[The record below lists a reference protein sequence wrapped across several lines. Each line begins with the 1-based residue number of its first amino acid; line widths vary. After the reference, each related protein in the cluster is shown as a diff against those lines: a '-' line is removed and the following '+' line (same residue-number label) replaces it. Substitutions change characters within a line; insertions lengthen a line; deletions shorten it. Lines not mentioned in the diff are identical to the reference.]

1 MSSTARRIEIS
12 QNLAAVEREINLAV
26 EKSNRDRSEITL
38 IAVTKNFPVSDVVH
52 LYDLG
57 LRNFGENRDQ
67 EARAKVEEFKKYVA
81 DSESSDDQANLA
93 NLANQVKWHF
103 QGQLQRNKLRSIA
116 TWADFIHSLDQERY
130 LLPLQQLSI
139 ELKKPISLLL
149 QLSLDLPIRPDRGGV
164 PPEELIDLGTKVKE
178 HSGLILQGLMAVAPL
193 DVAPDLAF
201 GALQT
206 ISGTFL
212 KAFPDATW
220 VSAGMSGDFA
230 AAIAAGAT
238 HIRIGSSIL
247 GSRT

>member
-1 MSSTARRIEIS
+1 MSSSARRVEIS
-12 QNLAAVEREINLAV
+12 QNLAAVEREICLAV
-26 EKSNRDRSEITL
+26 ENSNRDRSEITL

-67 EARAKVEEFKKYVA
+67 EARAKVDEFKKYVA
-81 DSESSDDQANLA
+81 DSEKTED
-93 NLANQVKWHF
+93 QVKWHF

-116 TWADFIHSLDQERY
+116 TWADFIHSIDQEKY

-164 PPEELIDLGTKVKE
+164 PPEELIGLGEKIKD
-178 HSGLILQGLMAVAPL
+178 HSGLVLQGLMAVAPL
-193 DVAPDLAF
+193 DVAPELAF
-201 GALQT
+201 GALQA

-220 VSAGMSGDFA
+220 VSAGVSGDFV

>member
-1 MSSTARRIEIS
+1 MSSSARLNEIS
-12 QNLAAVEREINLAV
+12 QNLAAVEREVSIAV
-26 EKSNRDRSEITL
+26 EKSNRQRAEITL

-57 LRNFGENRDQ
+57 IRNFGENRDQ
-67 EARAKVEEFKKYVA
+67 EARAKVEEFKKYV
-81 DSESSDDQANLA
+81 ESDETNAEG
-93 NLANQVKWHF
+93 VKWHF

-116 TWADFIHSLDQERY
+116 TWADFIHSVDQDKY
-130 LLPLQQLSI
+130 LPPLQQLSI
-139 ELKKPISLLL
+139 EIKKPISVLL

-164 PPEELIDLGTKVKE
+164 APEELIDLGEKVME
-178 HSGLILQGLMAVAPL
+178 LPGLNLQGLMAVAPL

-201 GALQT
+201 NALRT

-212 KAFPDATW
+212 KAFPDANW
-220 VSAGMSGDFA
+220 ISAGMSGDFA

-238 HIRIGSSIL
+238 HIRVGSSIL

>member
-1 MSSTARRIEIS
+1 MSSSARRIEIS
-12 QNLAAVEREINLAV
+12 QNLDVVEREICIAL

-81 DSESSDDQANLA
+81 DSEKSGD
-93 NLANQVKWHF
+93 QVKWHF

-116 TWADFIHSLDQERY
+116 SWADFIHSLDQERY
-130 LLPLQQLSI
+130 LLPLQQLSV
-139 ELKKPISLLL
+139 ELEKPISLLL

-164 PPEELIDLGTKVKE
+164 PPEDLIGLGAKIKE

-201 GALQT
+201 STLQT
-206 ISGTFL
+206 ISRTFL

-230 AAIAAGAT
+230 AAIASGAT
-238 HIRIGSSIL
+238 HLRIGSSIL

>member
-1 MSSTARRIEIS
+1 MSSSARRIEIS
-12 QNLAAVEREINLAV
+12 QNLATVEREITVAV

-67 EARAKVEEFKKYVA
+67 EARAKVEEFKKYVG
-81 DSESSDDQANLA
+81 DSEESEESEDQ
-93 NLANQVKWHF
+93 ANQVKWHF

-164 PPEELIDLGTKVKE
+164 PPEELIGLGEKVKDQP
-178 HSGLILQGLMAVAPL
+178 GLVLKGLMAVAPL

-201 GALQT
+201 GALRT

-230 AAIAAGAT
+230 EAIASGAT

-247 GSRT
+247 GSRS

>member
-1 MSSTARRIEIS
+1 MSSNARRIEIS
-12 QNLAAVEREINLAV
+12 QNLAVVEREICVAV

-81 DSESSDDQANLA
+81 DSEKSGDQV
-93 NLANQVKWHF
+93 NQVKWHF

-116 TWADFIHSLDQERY
+116 SWADFIHSLDQERY
-130 LLPLQQLSI
+130 LLPLQQLSV
-139 ELKKPISLLL
+139 ELEKPISLLL

-164 PPEELIDLGTKVKE
+164 PPEDLIGLGAKIRE

-201 GALQT
+201 SALQT

-230 AAIAAGAT
+230 AAIASGAT
-238 HIRIGSSIL
+238 HLRIGSSIL

>member
-1 MSSTARRIEIS
+1 MSSSARRIEIS

-26 EKSNRDRSEITL
+26 EKSNRNRSEITL

-67 EARAKVEEFKKYVA
+67 EARAKVDEFKKYVA
-81 DSESSDDQANLA
+81 DSEKTED
-93 NLANQVKWHF
+93 QVKWHF

-116 TWADFIHSLDQERY
+116 TWADFIHSIDQEKY

-164 PPEELIDLGTKVKE
+164 PPEELIGLGEKIKD
-178 HSGLILQGLMAVAPL
+178 HSGLVLQGLMAVAPL
-193 DVAPDLAF
+193 DVAPELAF
-201 GALQT
+201 GALQA

-220 VSAGMSGDFA
+220 VSAGMSGDFV

>member
-1 MSSTARRIEIS
+1 MSSSARRIEIS
-12 QNLAAVEREINLAV
+12 QNLAAVEREIHLAV

-67 EARAKVEEFKKYVA
+67 EARAKAEEFKKYVA
-81 DSESSDDQANLA
+81 DSESSEDQ
-93 NLANQVKWHF
+93 ANQVKWHF

-164 PPEELIDLGTKVKE
+164 PPEELIELGTKVKE
-178 HSGLILQGLMAVAPL
+178 HSGLILHGLMAVAPL

-230 AAIAAGAT
+230 DAIAAGAT

>member
-1 MSSTARRIEIS
+1 M
-12 QNLAAVEREINLAV
+12 
-26 EKSNRDRSEITL
+26 
-38 IAVTKNFPVSDVVH
+38 
-52 LYDLG
+52 
-57 LRNFGENRDQ
+57 
-67 EARAKVEEFKKYVA
+67 
-81 DSESSDDQANLA
+81 
-93 NLANQVKWHF
+93 
-103 QGQLQRNKLRSIA
+103 
-116 TWADFIHSLDQERY
+116 
-130 LLPLQQLSI
+130 LPLQQLSI

-164 PPEELIDLGTKVKE
+164 PPEELIRLGEKVKE

-201 GALQT
+201 GALKT

-220 VSAGMSGDFA
+220 VSAGMSGDFG

>member
-1 MSSTARRIEIS
+1 MSSSARLNEIS
-12 QNLAAVEREINLAV
+12 EKLAAVEREISIAV
-26 EKSNRDRSEITL
+26 EKSNRQRAEITL

-57 LRNFGENRDQ
+57 IRNFGENRDQ
-67 EARAKVEEFKKYVA
+67 EARAKVGEFKKYGEGDEKHGEGA
-81 DSESSDDQANLA
+81 
-93 NLANQVKWHF
+93 KWHF

-116 TWADFIHSLDQERY
+116 TWADFIHSVDQNKY
-130 LLPLQQLSI
+130 LPPLQQLSI
-139 ELKKPISLLL
+139 ELKKPISVLL

-164 PPEELIDLGTKVKE
+164 APEELIDLGEKVME
-178 HSGLILQGLMAVAPL
+178 LPGLNLQGLMAVAPL

-201 GALQT
+201 NALRT

-212 KAFPDATW
+212 KAFPDANW
-220 VSAGMSGDFA
+220 ISAGMSGDFA

-238 HIRIGSSIL
+238 HIRVGSSIL

>member
-1 MSSTARRIEIS
+1 MSSSARRIEIS
-12 QNLAAVEREINLAV
+12 QNLAVVEREICIAL

-81 DSESSDDQANLA
+81 DSEKSGDQV
-93 NLANQVKWHF
+93 NQVKWHF

-116 TWADFIHSLDQERY
+116 TWADFIHSLDEERY
-130 LLPLQQLSI
+130 LLPLQQLSV
-139 ELKKPISLLL
+139 ELEKPISLLL

-164 PPEELIDLGTKVKE
+164 PPEDLIGLGAKIKE

-201 GALQT
+201 SALQT

-230 AAIAAGAT
+230 AAIASGAT
-238 HIRIGSSIL
+238 HLRIGSSIL

>member
-1 MSSTARRIEIS
+1 MSSSARRIEIS
-12 QNLAAVEREINLAV
+12 QNLAAVEREITLAV
-26 EKSNRDRSEITL
+26 EKSNRARSEITL

-81 DSESSDDQANLA
+81 DSESSEDQ
-93 NLANQVKWHF
+93 ANQVKWHF

-164 PPEELIDLGTKVKE
+164 PPEELIELGEKVKE

-230 AAIAAGAT
+230 DAIAAGAT

>member
-1 MSSTARRIEIS
+1 MSSSARRIEIS
-12 QNLAAVEREINLAV
+12 QNLAVVEREICLAV

-81 DSESSDDQANLA
+81 DSESSEDQ
-93 NLANQVKWHF
+93 ANQVKLHF

-116 TWADFIHSLDQERY
+116 TWADFIHSLDEERY
-130 LLPLQQLSI
+130 LLPLQQLSV
-139 ELKKPISLLL
+139 ELEKPISLLL

-164 PPEELIDLGTKVKE
+164 PPEDLIGLGAKIKE
-178 HSGLILQGLMAVAPL
+178 HSGLNLQGLMAVAPL

-201 GALQT
+201 SALQT

-212 KAFPDATW
+212 KAFTDATW

-230 AAIAAGAT
+230 AAIASGAT
-238 HIRIGSSIL
+238 HLRIGSSIL

>member
-1 MSSTARRIEIS
+1 MSSSARRIEIS

-81 DSESSDDQANLA
+81 DSESSDDQAS
-93 NLANQVKWHF
+93 QVKWHF

-116 TWADFIHSLDQERY
+116 TWADFIHSLDQEKY

-164 PPEELIDLGTKVKE
+164 PPEELIELGTKVKE
-178 HSGLILQGLMAVAPL
+178 HSGLILHGLMAVAPL

-212 KAFPDATW
+212 KAFPNATW

-230 AAIAAGAT
+230 DAIAAGAT